1 MVNYRLK
8 ALIMDVVENQLKMD
22 DPKCTKVT
30 LMRLKSLGYSEQM
43 SKEMIGS
50 VVIEEMYHIL
60 KEETHFNE
68 KKYCEKLSL
77 LPDYYFE
84 KKG

>member
-22 DPKCTKVT
+22 DPKCTKAT
-30 LMRLKSLGYSEQM
+30 LMRLKNLGYSEQK

-50 VVIEEMYHIL
+50 VLIEEIYYIL
-60 KEETHFNE
+60 KEKTHFNE
-68 KKYCEKLSL
+68 KKYCKKLSL
-77 LPDYYFE
+77 LPDYYF
-84 KKG
+84 KKKD